1 VALIAAMT
9 TLVVLAL
16 SYPVIFSLT
25 RAPAVLVI
33 SIFPLVVVFGAVL
46 NALQVVEEAG
56 SMTSNYPRSMLV
68 LPVRTRTL
76 VLWPMLMLSLVTVL
90 LWLMTA
96 TLIYRLSD
104 FWIHLLLPALAL
116 AALMAWIQALCWLP
130 IANPLL
136 RVAVI
141 AVSITALGTLPIG
154 LSMSDYHSP
163 ALIATLLVVLIAA
176 AYPLG
181 LAAVACDRRG
191 DVLRMW
197 PGGLRPSQVAV
208 RARHSRRRQPY
219 RSSAAAQFWYE
230 WNCHGLMLPGFV
242 FVIGFLISMVTL
254 LGPRRADSFLFP
266 FTLSTVF
273 CLPVASAGALG
284 GGLGQF
290 RPFGVNLRKRF
301 ITFVAIRPL
310 NTGALVAAKFRMAL
324 LSVLL
329 TWAVVVVEATLWIVV
344 SGNNTNA
351 WGLTRQFLQRY
362 PGGRGIAILALGVVL
377 LPAVTWKFLTDGF
390 ALALTHRR
398 WIAEGASYLFLSVS
412 FGLTAAGFWFAQ
424 HPNELPR
431 LIAAV
436 PWLVVC
442 GAILKGAVAV
452 GTFRSALRRRLIDW
466 RDFWNALG
474 VWVVVTACAVGMA
487 LLVLPAGTLPVSRPI
502 IVLGIATFMPLVRFP
517 LATLALEWNRH
528 R

>member
-1 VALIAAMT
+1 
-9 TLVVLAL
+9 
-16 SYPVIFSLT
+16 
-25 RAPAVLVI
+25 
-33 SIFPLVVVFGAVL
+33 
-46 NALQVVEEAG
+46 
-56 SMTSNYPRSMLV
+56 
-68 LPVRTRTL
+68 
-76 VLWPMLMLSLVTVL
+76 
-90 LWLMTA
+90 
-96 TLIYRLSD
+96 
-104 FWIHLLLPALAL
+104 
-116 AALMAWIQALCWLP
+116 
-130 IANPLL
+130 
-136 RVAVI
+136 
-141 AVSITALGTLPIG
+141 
-154 LSMSDYHSP
+154 
-163 ALIATLLVVLIAA
+163 
-176 AYPLG
+176 
-181 LAAVACDRRG
+181 
-191 DVLRMW
+191 
-197 PGGLRPSQVAV
+197 
-208 RARHSRRRQPY
+208 
-219 RSSAAAQFWYE
+219 
-230 WNCHGLMLPGFV
+230 MLPGFV

-254 LGPRRADSFLFP
+254 LVPRRADSFLFP

-436 PWLVVC
+436 PWLVMC
-442 GAILKGAVAV
+442 GAILKGAVTV
-452 GTFRSALRRRLIDW
+452 GTYRSALRRRLIDW

-517 LATLALEWNRH
+517 LATLGLEWNRH